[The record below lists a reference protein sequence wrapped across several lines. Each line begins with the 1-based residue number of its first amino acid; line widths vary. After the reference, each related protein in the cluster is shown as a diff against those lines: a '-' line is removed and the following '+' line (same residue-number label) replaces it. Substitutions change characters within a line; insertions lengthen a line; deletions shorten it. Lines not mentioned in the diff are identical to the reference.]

1 VAAAAPSFYWLV
13 VGQAIVGIGVA
24 GHHPAHYPLLTDAT
38 PEAVRGRA
46 FSVYNVGGT
55 FGFATPPVVI
65 TAVMGSRASPGAT
78 PSASSGSWAWDTPSS
93 SPSCSPA
100 ASTRRSQG
108 PNVTESTGSGSATE
122 RVRSELGSLLAD
134 PAILVLAALAPAAS
148 TANWGLS
155 SYAVVFLTDTYAV
168 SLDRANLALTGL
180 FLTGAV
186 GVLVGGSLTDRF
198 SPAPVLLGS
207 FVGLT
212 ALVALIATGYV
223 LALAAVGLFLPSA
236 PSGASKALPGTR

>member
-1 VAAAAPSFYWLV
+1 
-13 VGQAIVGIGVA
+13 VGIGVA

-65 TAVMGSRASPGAT
+65 TAVMGVLASPGAT

-108 PNVTESTGSGSATE
+108 RTSPNRPAPGARPNASGRNSGRCWPTLPSSSSP
-122 RVRSELGSLLAD
+122 RSRQRLDGQL
-134 PAILVLAALAPAAS
+134 
-148 TANWGLS
+148 GLS

-207 FVGLT
+207 L
-212 ALVALIATGYV
+212 
-223 LALAAVGLFLPSA
+223 SA
-236 PSGASKALPGTR
+236 